1 MKADTLRKYL
11 VVHTWTGILSSLM
24 LFVAFYAG
32 GISMFAP
39 EITHWAR
46 IEPARVGAS
55 ADADALAAA
64 FFAAQPKTAR
74 ATLVLPSED
83 NAAPFMRYKQDGREH
98 RVELDTAG
106 QLRPLA
112 DGGGETGGFVD
123 HLHRKGGLPLPLDIA
138 EPIIGI
144 VSLVYA
150 VALISGVV
158 VLLPS
163 LLKDLFVLR
172 IGRNVKRMWLD
183 LHNLLGLASLPF
195 HIVMALSAAVFGLH
209 DWIYA
214 TQNAL
219 VYPQGLKGVEAQS
232 APKRAP
238 VTKDTSA
245 WLPPSQ
251 LVAQA
256 KAAAPGFEPTALDY
270 RDVGTPKA
278 MAHVAGTDDQ
288 HFKRSA
294 RVGFALMDPATGQV
308 FQSSYLPGQQ
318 NSGWA
323 AMLSS
328 FFSLHFGSYG
338 GEPLRVLYAV
348 LGMMGALLFYTGNV
362 LWIETRTKRLRE
374 SGAAPQQPR
383 HVRWV
388 ASLNIGVCLGC
399 VAGLS
404 TAIASS
410 RWLAAGP
417 VSHEVLIHG
426 AYYLVFVACL
436 AYAFARGAAGST
448 SGLLAVAAAAT
459 ALIPATS
466 VLASAGWLP
475 GLAKPYVHGFAFVD
489 VLSAGGAALLAFL
502 ALRAQAKQTPLR
514 SSNST
519 SSHHHA

>member
-11 VVHTWTGILSSLM
+11 VVHTWTGILTSLC

-32 GISMFAP
+32 GIAMFEP

-46 IEPARVGAS
+46 TEPSREGAS
-55 ADADALAAA
+55 ADADALFTA
-64 FFAAQPKTAR
+64 FFAAQPKTPR
-74 ATLVLPSED
+74 AMLVLQSED
-83 NAAPFMRYKQDGREH
+83 NTAPFIRYKEGGRE
-98 RVELDTAG
+98 RLMELDATG

-112 DGGGETGGFVD
+112 TSGGATGNFVD
-123 HLHRKGGLPLPLDIA
+123 ELHRKGGLPLPMDIA

-163 LLKDLFVLR
+163 LVKDLFVLR

-183 LHNLLGLASLPF
+183 LHNLLGVASLPF
-195 HIVMALSAAVFGLH
+195 HIVMALSAAVFCLH

-214 TQNAL
+214 SQNVL
-219 VYPQGLKGVEAQS
+219 IYPQGLKAVETQS
-232 APKRAP
+232 APKRPP
-238 VTKDTSA
+238 VAAEPTT
-245 WLPPSQ
+245 WLPPSN
-251 LVAQA
+251 LVARA
-256 KAAAPGFEPTALDY
+256 KAAAPGFEPAALDY
-270 RDVGTPKA
+270 RGVGTPKA
-278 MAHVAGTDDQ
+278 MAHVAGTDDR

-294 RVGFALMDPATGQV
+294 RAGFALMDPVSGQV
-308 FQSSYLPGQQ
+308 FQSTYLPGQQ

-323 AMLSS
+323 SMLSS

-348 LGMMGALLFYTGNV
+348 LGLMGALLFYTGNV

-399 VAGLS
+399 VAGVS
-404 TAIASS
+404 AAIASS

-417 VSHEVLIHG
+417 VSHEVIVQG
-426 AYYLVFVACL
+426 AYHLVFVACV
-436 AYAFARGAAGST
+436 AYAFARGTARAT
-448 SGLLAVAAAAT
+448 AGLLAVAAFTT

-466 VLASAGWLP
+466 ALASLGWWP
-475 GLAKPYVHGFAFVD
+475 ELAKPYVHGFVFVD
-489 VLSAGGAALLAFL
+489 LLSAGGAALLAFL
-502 ALRAQAKQTPLR
+502 ALR
-514 SSNST
+514 SSSST
-519 SSHHHA
+519 APQPS